1 MLVTL
6 ADEAFDD
13 NEWFFE
19 TKWDGFRLV
28 TEKCL

>member
-1 MLVTL
+1 MLATL

-19 TKWDGFRLV
+19 TKWDGF
-28 TEKCL
+28 